1 MDPLPVDCR
10 LSPLAFDIASAA
22 GWYSSIAGVLAGF
35 ALLAIL
41 LPLDHIDDD
50 SDEATTSDA
59 VVVFVSAFFSLLILS
74 FAFAVLSGRS
84 GNGDELAIA
93 AFEQLLLGGMF
104 GLSTLLLLL
113 GLQAVLRSYGAN
125 RLVFA
130 PARQLIRVVTAILG
144 PVLVLAL
151 QYSSALDLARYR
163 RETDFAALARC
174 DVAGLPSS
182 VWVDLAIVVV
192 AVVGIVV
199 LALLRERLP
208 SDRSAAPTAAKLV
221 LGMTVVI
228 VIVASVLVPLLPLEM
243 LTSPLLEH
251 GALLVAAAGAL
262 AVAWATWA
270 SR

>member
-1 MDPLPVDCR
+1 MDPLPIDCR
-10 LSPLAFDIASAA
+10 LSPLTFDIASAA

-50 SDEATTSDA
+50 SDEATTSNA
-59 VVVFVSAFFSLLILS
+59 VMVFVSAFFSLLILS
-74 FAFAVLSGRS
+74 FAYAVLAGRGGDS
-84 GNGDELAIA
+84 DELAIA

-113 GLQAVLRSYGAN
+113 GLHAVLRSYGAN

-130 PARQLIRVVTAILG
+130 PARQLIRVMIAILG

-151 QYSSALDLARYR
+151 QFSSALDLARYR
-163 RETDFAALARC
+163 VDADVGAVDQC
-174 DVAGLPSS
+174 DVAGFPLA
-182 VWVDLAIVVV
+182 VWVDLAIVV
-192 AVVGIVV
+192 AATVGILL
-199 LALLRERLP
+199 LALFRERIP
-208 SDRSAAPTAAKLV
+208 AHRSAAPNAAKLV

-228 VIVASVLVPLLPLEM
+228 VLFASVLVPLLPLATV
-243 LTSPLLEH
+243 TSPLMEH
-251 GALLVAAAGAL
+251 GALLVASAGSL
-262 AVAWATWA
+262 AVAWAAWS